1 MGTSSIATQMH
12 HRLRLVAWTMV
23 ASLSFTAV
31 AASSVGAYR
40 TAAATACA
48 VLAACTGLVWRGPP
62 GRAAAHVAFLWLAV
76 AGAVVVAFWE
86 LPNEACDAWMGL
98 LFLGYAMVQ
107 LDLRP
112 FAACMALGSAAWMA
126 AGAATETTPWL
137 VHAITVVS
145 TLALA
150 TLTFT
155 GQRHYVR
162 VLMRLRE
169 SERKKSEDLAE
180 ALAVAQRELEER
192 TRLEAERERIRESSI
207 ASQRLEAMG
216 QIAAGVAHELN
227 NVLAGI
233 LTLSSL
239 LREGTSGELRE
250 DLDSIVSAAR
260 RGGTLTTSLLKF
272 GRRNPAPDAGP
283 VPVEALLREL
293 EPMLHRA
300 APEGAFE
307 MKLAADL
314 PYARAARADLAQA
327 VMNLCLNAV
336 DAGASTVSVE
346 AREVQ
351 LDEEEAAR
359 LGVPP
364 GAYVALEVRD
374 DGSGMTPEVRRKA
387 FEPFFT
393 TKSGGT
399 GLGLAQVYGAFRSA
413 GGAVEVAT
421 TSEAGTT
428 IRGLVPLA
436 EEPAP
441 RISAVPTTTLE
452 GLRVLVVD
460 DEVVVAEA
468 TARALR
474 RVGCEVRVVHSGPE
488 ALEIAAQ
495 ASFGVFLLD
504 VSMPKMDG
512 PTTLTALR
520 ERAPRTPA
528 VFLSGLVDDAVL
540 SRVSEVGAAEVLQ
553 KPITPAALL
562 RGLQRAIAGVGH
574 HEDSAASS
582 A

>member
-1 MGTSSIATQMH
+1 MH

-98 LFLGYAMVQ
+98 LRSARRVGSRTRATSMVQ

-227 NVLAGI
+227 
-233 LTLSSL
+233 
-239 LREGTSGELRE
+239 
-250 DLDSIVSAAR
+250 
-260 RGGTLTTSLLKF
+260 
-272 GRRNPAPDAGP
+272 
-283 VPVEALLREL
+283 
-293 EPMLHRA
+293 
-300 APEGAFE
+300 
-307 MKLAADL
+307 
-314 PYARAARADLAQA
+314 
-327 VMNLCLNAV
+327 
-336 DAGASTVSVE
+336 
-346 AREVQ
+346 
-351 LDEEEAAR
+351 
-359 LGVPP
+359 
-364 GAYVALEVRD
+364 
-374 DGSGMTPEVRRKA
+374 
-387 FEPFFT
+387 
-393 TKSGGT
+393 
-399 GLGLAQVYGAFRSA
+399 
-413 GGAVEVAT
+413 
-421 TSEAGTT
+421 
-428 IRGLVPLA
+428 
-436 EEPAP
+436 
-441 RISAVPTTTLE
+441 
-452 GLRVLVVD
+452 
-460 DEVVVAEA
+460 
-468 TARALR
+468 
-474 RVGCEVRVVHSGPE
+474 
-488 ALEIAAQ
+488 
-495 ASFGVFLLD
+495 
-504 VSMPKMDG
+504 
-512 PTTLTALR
+512 
-520 ERAPRTPA
+520 
-528 VFLSGLVDDAVL
+528 
-540 SRVSEVGAAEVLQ
+540 
-553 KPITPAALL
+553 
-562 RGLQRAIAGVGH
+562 
-574 HEDSAASS
+574 
-582 A
+582 